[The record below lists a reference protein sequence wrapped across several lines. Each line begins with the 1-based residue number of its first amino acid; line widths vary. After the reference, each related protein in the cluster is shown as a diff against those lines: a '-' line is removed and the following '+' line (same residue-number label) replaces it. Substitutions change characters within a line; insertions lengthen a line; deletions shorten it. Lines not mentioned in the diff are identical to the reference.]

1 MPGPSIETIRRQ
13 LDRLERG
20 GGDGQP
26 RREPAAP
33 SRVPPGIPR
42 REQPPAIQQPTT
54 PATPAA
60 PPTVPARAPITR
72 PRPAVEGK
80 MPKFY
85 AVRPQ
90 QVYTEDIPITYLPGM
105 EPVAKKPLAPQMAD
119 LRERYAPEVPVAP
132 GPPRVKWEQYEE
144 SPDTAWFKEQ
154 TGGRYRRASEA
165 VKKSGLA
172 DYEPTRGP
180 LSLARNIGR
189 LPVVG
194 KGLTAAFTY
203 GLATLGA
210 PAEAVEIAAGNLLN
224 QREKRAWNIQT
235 PGDERI
241 WQASQSLTYSG
252 AQRRRMFMED
262 AVALREEQGYEP
274 TTEQFDFIRAKHSDF
289 VSELALN
296 MILDPLN
303 LVGIGSKAANA
314 GRRID
319 EATSLVA
326 KVDLRPIDDI
336 VQEAS
341 RATARLGGVALEETP
356 KGKFVSLLNPRTGQ
370 AWRNRFAEDSN
381 QVVSIVTGVAGKR
394 IEGNL
399 MRSGLQKG
407 TDAFNE
413 AFTLRMGD
421 TVNAVAR
428 EWARLA
434 SPNADEVVDA
444 ARKLADAGFGSV
456 PSSTTGR
463 RTAYVLRKIM
473 EKEDGSLGYL
483 TDTLKMAKE
492 KGLTAEEVVEAW
504 TTKAARVLEDW
515 IPDAKWEGKGLHGM
529 AQGVVRAR
537 APLDRVFSTLYMGIN
552 PGYAMRNVLS
562 DTALMVTNHWSP
574 LVVGPT
580 TAQMAEEFGYPVL
593 AAARGMGKVG
603 RKAGRGPAEIGH
615 RMAEWF
621 EKFSS
626 RRIVAQ
632 AQKQAIDTLWRKTVR
647 DIADNLPE
655 GIDPALADVIRRR
668 ASGMGMQSIDEI
680 TLLENDILAHLGG
693 PPTVPGQPPVPGG
706 PPSPIEMWRVPSEE
720 VSDRIRNV
728 GDALDVA
735 VAEARTQAADYDDYV
750 KRLRDIQKMYGA
762 HAKQA
767 AEVSAGA
774 GHTGGS
780 VSAEA
785 LNQLSQS
792 ERVIPRDLDELA
804 EHLGLMEDE
813 IRKSRTRA
821 FASIF
826 TSNQEDEWIR
836 YLDDVERNYQ
846 TVLNEVRREQ
856 VLLWG
861 QLEDGAITFDEYSDF
876 VFSAYADAKHA
887 LDRQYAKAIGEA
899 GGIAYL
905 PAEAPSEVGL
915 LRQDLLRA
923 AYEAGYPSALEKG
936 GVSDVLDP
944 GMFHSLFGEVS
955 ETMPHPHFINK
966 INTWLEGE
974 RIRSINE
981 LNPDEL
987 ISVANRFRE
996 ISGKKARTI
1005 EEVLDAPART
1015 HAAGLEIG
1023 EILPPDW
1030 KVPTAVPDEA
1040 KQALRLD
1047 ADEALR
1053 AGYWVD
1059 DAGEKMWATYD
1070 EMLTADVPEE
1080 LAAVDI
1086 KLTDTGYRYTRTN
1099 KHGGGDEILRGQVI
1113 RGRFELI
1120 PVSKEPQEVARY
1132 ARGMIEDGVPANTVV
1147 LEQRMVDEELKWV
1160 ETTLGDVAER
1170 GALTP
1175 QFAGRSLAEN
1185 EAIRDMLATREG
1197 YDSVYS
1203 VKAAVSPTGVVTRR
1217 SDGLPL
1223 IQHQE
1228 SGLSPYAYVS
1238 VNMQGNRQTGTLSI
1252 IVTFDESAP
1261 DDVVEAGARFAAK
1274 LIDENPNA
1282 VLEAYEAAG
1291 AGKVGPRQ
1299 QFFYKRIAEIQRE
1312 PVAKG
1317 RVIRA
1322 DEFNVDDFRARR
1334 IAARQKRLARAKPK
1348 VEAKPIPLDRELVDQ
1363 EMARIVTPAQRE
1375 ALQRVLS
1382 GEDAWPNQTS
1392 VVYVDPQGSVAY
1404 AYMPDREG
1412 FILFDEWQNWL
1423 DTDLRELAAS
1433 KNLVARQAAAAAKM
1447 IEEGDVLSVLPDP
1460 SFATAARVGGEDAV
1474 RAVQDL
1480 INEADQLRRVPA
1492 PPAPDVP
1499 LPPEEW
1505 TRFFNWMR
1513 GRYTETHAVA
1523 ADASRRARDWALL
1536 DYRDRRAFDAGF
1548 QAIFP
1553 WGYWHSRALPNWAM
1567 SIARNPSIMSQY
1579 ARYKRLLREH
1589 NEQDPTIPEWAR
1601 GQIVLHPPGVEGAFY
1616 FDLEA
1621 TLNPLGNWFDVFE
1634 DEDQQKDAL
1643 GKAAAALGRFG
1654 PAPHPLIMMAYA
1666 AERGLIQGDDQ
1677 AARSLGYLAPVTRT
1691 FAALT
1696 GKVAEPWLWVRDF
1709 ETGRR
1714 VPLYGGSKWELAKA
1728 GRLLGM
1734 MQGWGDVEPDEAVL
1748 GATVRTTPEF
1758 KEALMQAFALRKP
1771 TVLASTILGL
1781 RIVHRAG
1788 WEQELTLRGM
1798 EYGDYKARLGK
1809 NAAREFLRKYP
1820 EMGTVWM
1827 AYDNDRERTASL
1839 AWDVLDRIPPGM
1851 YKNEVL
1857 ENAGV
1862 NPAMMDAFYES
1873 KGDLSGWTPYD
1884 VETFTR
1890 SIIALARVLRSPER
1904 ELAEEWSEARAIR
1917 SAMFDE
1923 AEEKYPGIQEV
1934 QERYFVIRDT
1944 QGEEAATQY
1953 ANRTGL
1959 FDYWNWSNLR
1969 IIQEPLLLKYY
1980 ADPQDVE
1987 RAAKTLRSQA
1997 AEAQWPGIYQIQDAY
2012 YDLPAN
2018 TERQQY
2024 LEGHPQLQEYW
2035 DWNRGVK
2042 QQAEAKWPGIAQ
2054 IQDGYFD
2061 AGPKGSQ
2068 ARKDYLKAYPQLKS
2082 YWDWKD
2088 GINSVRDTNWP
2099 GIVQVQESYYALP
2112 EDTSRKEY
2120 LKEHPELKAYWQ
2132 WKDTAL
2138 EEIQAGLEEFR
2149 KAAGT
2154 GSDIRYQ
2161 KPEQMSLMERQ
2172 VYDSLGGQK

>member
-13 LDRLERG
+13 LDRLG
-20 GGDGQP
+20 GGQP
-26 RREPAAP
+26 QPEPTAP
-33 SRVPPGIPR
+33 GRVPPGIPR
-42 REQPPAIQQPTT
+42 REQPAAQ
-54 PATPAA
+54 PAA
-60 PPTVPARAPITR
+60 PPTTPTRGPAPTAGVGR
-72 PRPAVEGK
+72 PRPVAEPK

-90 QVYTEDIPITYLPGM
+90 QVYTEDIPITYLPGR
-105 EPVAKKPLAPQMAD
+105 EPAAPQMPS
-119 LRERYAPEVPVAP
+119 LRERYAPEVPKAAAAP
-132 GPPRVKWEQYEE
+132 AIKREAYVE

-154 TGGRYRRASEA
+154 TEGKYKKAAEA
-165 VKKSGLA
+165 VKQAGAA
-172 DYEPTRGP
+172 DYEPIKGP

-189 LPVVG
+189 LPVIG
-194 KGLTAAFTY
+194 KGLTAVFGY
-203 GLATLGA
+203 GMATLGA

-224 QREKRAWNIQT
+224 QKEKRAWNIKT
-235 PGDERI
+235 PEDERI

-262 AVALREEQGYEP
+262 AAALRAEQGFEP
-274 TTEQFDFIRAKHSDF
+274 TIEQFDFLRAKHSDF

-296 MILDPLN
+296 MVLDPLN
-303 LVGIGSKAANA
+303 LVGVGSKAANA

-319 EATSLVA
+319 EAASLVS

-341 RATARLGGVALEETP
+341 RATTRLGGVALEETP
-356 KGKFVSLLNPRTGQ
+356 KGKLVSMLNPRTGQ

-381 QVVSIVTGVAGKR
+381 QVVSIVTGTAGKR

-399 MRSGLQKG
+399 IRSGLEKG
-407 TDAFNE
+407 TDAYNQ

-444 ARKLADAGFGSV
+444 ARKLADAGFGAV

-473 EKEDGSLGYL
+473 EKKDGSLGYL

-504 TTKAARVLEDW
+504 TTKAASVLEDW
-515 IPDAKWEGKGLHGM
+515 IPDARWEGKGLHGM
-529 AQGVVRAR
+529 AQGVVKAR
-537 APLDRVFSTLYMGIN
+537 QPLDRVFSTLYMGIN

-562 DTALMVTNHWSP
+562 DTALMVTNGWSP

-580 TAQMAEEFGYPVL
+580 TAQMAEEFGYPVI

-603 RKAGRGPAEIGH
+603 RAAGRGPAEIGH

-632 AQKQAIDTLWRKTVR
+632 AQKQAIGTLWRKTVR

-655 GIDPALADVIRRR
+655 GVDPALADVIRRR

-680 TLLENDILAHLGG
+680 TVLENDIISHLGG

-720 VSDRIRNV
+720 VSERIRSV

-750 KRLRDIQKMYGA
+750 KRLRDLQRMYGA

-767 AEVSAGA
+767 ADVSAGA

-792 ERVIPRDLDELA
+792 ERIIPKDLDELA
-804 EHLGLMEDE
+804 EHLGRMEDE
-813 IRKSRTRA
+813 IRKSRARA

-826 TSNQEDEWIR
+826 TSSQEGEWVK
-836 YLDDVERNYQ
+836 YLDDVEANYQ
-846 TVLNEVRREQ
+846 RVLNEVRREQ
-856 VLLWG
+856 VVLWG

-876 VFSAYADAKHA
+876 VFSAYADARHM
-887 LDRQYAKAIGEA
+887 LDRQYAKVIGEP

-905 PAEAPSEVGL
+905 PAEAPNEVGL

-944 GMFHSLFGEVS
+944 GMFHSLFGEVP

-974 RIRSINE
+974 RIRTISE
-981 LNPDEL
+981 LSPDEL
-987 ISVANRFRE
+987 NFVANKFRE
-996 ISGKKARTI
+996 ISKKAPKTI
-1005 EEVLDAPART
+1005 EDVLEAPARA
-1015 HAAGLEIG
+1015 HAAGLELG
-1023 EILPPDW
+1023 KALPPGW
-1030 KVPTAVPDEA
+1030 KAPIPVPEEA
-1040 KQALRLD
+1040 KKELILKL
-1047 ADEALR
+1047 DEALR
-1053 AGYWVD
+1053 ANYWVD
-1059 DAGEKMWATYD
+1059 DAGNKVWGTFD
-1070 EMLTADVPEE
+1070 EMLAADVPEN
-1080 LAAVDI
+1080 LASVDI
-1086 KLTDTGYRYTRTN
+1086 KLTPDGYRFTRTN
-1099 KHGGGDEILRGQVI
+1099 THGGGDEILRGEIV
-1113 RGRFELI
+1113 RGQLELV
-1120 PVSKEPQEVARY
+1120 PVSTDPQEVARY
-1132 ARGMIEDGVPANTVV
+1132 ARGLIDSGVPADTIV
-1147 LEQRMVDEELKWV
+1147 LEQRMIDGELKWT
-1160 ETTLGDVAER
+1160 ETFLDDVAER

-1175 QFAGRSLAEN
+1175 TFAGRSLAEN
-1185 EAIRDMLATREG
+1185 EAIRDMGVTREG

-1223 IQHQE
+1223 VQHQE
-1228 SGLSPYAYVS
+1228 SGLPPYAYVS
-1238 VNMQGNRQTGTLSI
+1238 VNMQGNRQTGTLTI
-1252 IVTFDESAP
+1252 IATFDEAAP
-1261 DDVVEAGARFAAK
+1261 DDVVEAGASFVAK
-1274 LIDENPNA
+1274 LVNDNPNA

-1291 AGKVGPRQ
+1291 VGKIGPRQ
-1299 QFFYKRIAEIQRE
+1299 QYFSRRVAELLKE
-1312 PVAKG
+1312 PAPQG

-1322 DEFNVDDFRARR
+1322 AEFNIEDFRARR
-1334 IAARQKRLARAKPK
+1334 LAARERRLARAKPK
-1348 VEAKPIPLDRELVDQ
+1348 AKAKPIPLDRELVDR
-1363 EMARIVTPAQRE
+1363 EMTRIVNPSHRE

-1382 GEDAWPNQTS
+1382 GEEAWPNQTN
-1392 VVYVDPQGSVAY
+1392 VVYVDPRGSVSY

-1412 FILFDEWQNWL
+1412 FIIYDDWRNWL
-1423 DTDLRELAAS
+1423 DNDLKQLAAS
-1433 KNLVARQAAAAAKM
+1433 ENLVARQAAQAARM
-1447 IEEGDVLSVLPDP
+1447 IADGDVLPVLPDP

-1474 RAVQDL
+1474 RAVEDL
-1480 INEADQLRRVPA
+1480 IKEADQLRRVPA
-1492 PPAPDVP
+1492 PPPPEVP

-1513 GRYTETHAVA
+1513 SRYTETHAVA

-1567 SIARNPSIMSQY
+1567 SIARNPAIMSQY

-1616 FDLEA
+1616 LDLEA

-1634 DEDQQKDAL
+1634 DEDQQRDAL
-1643 GKAAAALGRFG
+1643 GQAAAALGRFG

-1666 AERGLIQGDDQ
+1666 AERGFIQGDDQ

-1696 GKVAEPWLWVRDF
+1696 GKVLEPWLWVRDLQ
-1709 ETGRR
+1709 TGEK

-1771 TVLASTILGL
+1771 TVLASSIFGL
-1781 RIVHRAG
+1781 RLVHRAG

-1798 EYGDYKARLGK
+1798 EYGDLKATIGK
-1809 NAAREFLRKYP
+1809 DAPREFLKKYP

-1851 YKNEVL
+1851 YKDEVL

-1862 NPAMMDAFYES
+1862 NPAMIDAFYES

-1884 VETFTR
+1884 VETFTH
-1890 SIIALARVLRSPER
+1890 SIISLARVLRSPER
-1904 ELAEEWSEARAIR
+1904 KLAEEWAEARAIR

-1923 AEEKYPGIQEV
+1923 AEELYPGIQEV

-1944 QGEEAATQY
+1944 QGEEAANQY
-1953 ANRTGL
+1953 ANTTGL

-1969 IIQEPLLLKYY
+1969 IVQEPLLLKYY

-1997 AEAQWPGIYQIQDAY
+1997 AEAQWPGIYQVQDAY

-2024 LEGHPQLQEYW
+2024 LEANPQLEDYW
-2035 DWNRGVK
+2035 EWNRGVK
-2042 QQAEAKWPGIAQ
+2042 AQAEAKWPGIAQ

-2068 ARKDYLKAYPQLKS
+2068 ARKDYLKSYPQLKS

-2088 GINSVRDTNWP
+2088 GINSVRDTKWP
-2099 GIVQVQESYYALP
+2099 GIVQIQEMYYALP

-2120 LKEHPELKAYWQ
+2120 LKQHPELKAYWE
-2132 WKDTAL
+2132 WKESAL
-2138 EEIQAGLEEFR
+2138 ETIQAGLEEFSE
-2149 KAAGT
+2149 AAGT
-2154 GSDIRYQ
+2154 GGDIRYQ
-2161 KPEQMSLMERQ
+2161 RPENMSLMERQ
-2172 VYDSLGGQK
+2172 VYESLGGQK